1 MLTSLIR
8 FISISCLDCI
18 DKVKVEIFGSFF
30 MYKPRK
36 NGCPKQTNKLA
47 VLAPTNFWTWNLSH
61 IIIKCSDSHNSL
73 KWFESSQTQRH
84 TVFENHRKCTLRISK
99 TRFARK
105 VVE

>member
-30 MYKPRK
+30 IYKPRK

-47 VLAPTNFWTWNLSH
+47 VLDLEP
-61 IIIKCSDSHNSL
+61 
-73 KWFESSQTQRH
+73 
-84 TVFENHRKCTLRISK
+84 
-99 TRFARK
+99 
-105 VVE
+105 

>member
-73 KWFESSQTQRH
+73 KWFESSQT
-84 TVFENHRKCTLRISK
+84 
-99 TRFARK
+99 
-105 VVE
+105 